1 MSYQTGQRQY
11 QEERSSQ
18 LSLVE
23 KMREIINF
31 AEIKCSING
40 RIDQTCVDVYR
51 VQSFSRIIS
60 GNDQKHN
67 LFRDYYEE
75 RFFGYALNVQV
86 VYPLGEM
93 SGAAFSSATVF
104 DYKMPDAIGQ
114 DMVIIPVT
122 IYDPVSDRKYFGFL
136 ELIKYQD
143 PVWGQETP

>member
-1 MSYQTGQRQY
+1 MRRSTKGQIQIAEILVVIFIFIIIFIFGLYAYMSYQTGQRQY

-40 RIDQTCVDVYR
+40 RIDQTCVDAYR
-51 VQSFSRIIS
+51 VQSFSEIIR
-60 GNDQKHN
+60 GTDPKHE

-104 DYKMPDAIGQ
+104 D
-114 DMVIIPVT
+114 
-122 IYDPVSDRKYFGFL
+122 
-136 ELIKYQD
+136 
-143 PVWGQETP
+143 